1 MGLSQRP
8 IESPRAPLG
17 IVAFPAHPPTWQA
30 SLLSIA
36 SLPIII
42 IIQQDRDKDARQK
55 RGARAAFRA
64 KLIMPALGDPPKIKM
79 PGLWRVFYKGF
90 KDASELVS
98 RVNMPGT
105 SGA

>member
-1 MGLSQRP
+1 MDGFSPAGKVNGNSRFLINKSMG
-8 IESPRAPLG
+8 ISPRAPLR
-17 IVAFPAHPPTWQA
+17 IVAFPAPPTWLA
-30 SLLSIA
+30 SLLSSY

-42 IIQQDRDKDARQK
+42 IIQQRRDNDARQK

-90 KDASELVS
+90 GP
-98 RVNMPGT
+98 N
-105 SGA
+105 